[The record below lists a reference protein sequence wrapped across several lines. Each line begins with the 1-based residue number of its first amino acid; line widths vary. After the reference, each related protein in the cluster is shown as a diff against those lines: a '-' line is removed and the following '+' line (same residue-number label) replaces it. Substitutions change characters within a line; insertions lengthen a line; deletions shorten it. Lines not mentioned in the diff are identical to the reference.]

1 MAKGGF
7 VYMLASGRNG
17 TLYLGSTVDLCRR
30 IYEHQ
35 QAYTP
40 GFTTRYGILDLVW
53 YERYELITDARHR
66 EYALKKWRRAWKI
79 GLIEAM
85 NPDWRDLSVDLN
97 S

>member
-30 IYEHQ
+30 VYEHQ

-40 GFTTRYGILDLVW
+40 GFTTRYGVMNLVW
-53 YERYELITDARHR
+53 YEQYELIADARHR
-66 EYALKKWRRAWKI
+66 EYALKKWRRSWK
-79 GLIEAM
+79 LALVEAM
-85 NPDWRDLSVDLN
+85 NPGWRDLSTHLN
-97 S
+97 N